1 MGSAIATKSPF
12 TAGPSI
18 ATGRA
23 IATRSTATTWPA
35 FVRISPSEIA
45 SCARATRFLAALAI
59 TRTTFIVRW
68 VLKLLVLRHLCT
80 RLHAKFERRLSH
92 HLKHQLATNRKRI
105 AVLAQKR
112 RHPGA
117 RKKDRFDEFG

>member
-12 TAGPSI
+12 TAGPPI

-35 FVRISPSEIA
+35 FARISPPEIA

-59 TRTTFIVRW
+59 TRTTFIARW
-68 VLKLLVLRHLCT
+68 VLKLLVLRHLRT

-105 AVLAQKR
+105 AILAQKR
-112 RHPGA
+112 RHLA
-117 RKKDRFDEFG
+117 TRKKERFYEFG

>member
-18 ATGRA
+18 AARSA
-23 IATRSTATTWPA
+23 IATRSTTTTWPA
-35 FVRISPSEIA
+35 FARISPPEIA
-45 SCARATRFLAALAI
+45 SCARATHFLATLAI
-59 TRTTFIVRW
+59 TRTTLIARW
-68 VLKLLVLRHLCT
+68 VLKLLVLRHLRT

-112 RHPGA
+112 RHLGT
-117 RKKDRFDEFG
+117 RKKE

>member
-12 TAGPSI
+12 TAGPPI

-35 FVRISPSEIA
+35 FARISLSEIA

-68 VLKLLVLRHLCT
+68 VLKLLVLRHLRT
-80 RLHAKFERRLSH
+80 RLHAEFERRLSH

-105 AVLAQKR
+105 AILAQKR
-112 RHPGA
+112 RHLSA
-117 RKKDRFDEFG
+117 RKKE